1 MVEQPSMDEI
11 LASIR
16 RILSSDV
23 EDAHEERPPV
33 VELTE
38 DMRVPPQA
46 PVTEPVSRPVK
57 PSAPVPPPAPMP
69 VPEVHAPAPKSTAV
83 PDDVTALELPEHVT
97 FDDAEFFRQEPE
109 QPVKPQPVVQEPTP
123 KQEENLDSLLL
134 GILRPL
140 LREWLDKNMPRLL
153 ESCIQQELKKEHNDN
168 PSSF

>member
-16 RILSSDV
+16 RILSSEDV
-23 EDAHEERPPV
+23 DASEDQTPV

-46 PVTEPVSRPVK
+46 PVAEPVSKPATPSPV
-57 PSAPVPPPAPMP
+57 P
-69 VPEVHAPAPKSTAV
+69 VPEVPAPVPKSVSV
-83 PDDVTALELPEHVT
+83 PDDVTALELPDHIT
-97 FDDAEFFRQEPE
+97 FDDEEFFKRGEEPE
-109 QPVKPQPVVQEPTP
+109 PVVSQPVVSPAP
-123 KQEENLDSLLL
+123 VKQEENLDSVLLSV
-134 GILRPL
+134 LRPL

-153 ESCIQQELKKEHNDN
+153 ESCIQQELKKDHNDN